1 LEIATLRAFF
11 FANWLFSFVDIGMIM
26 TTKLAT
32 LSTNNLMTTTSLINQ
47 VGNTPLIPLRHNG
60 AELSHSVEIYV
71 KAEWHN
77 PGGSVKDRPAAAII
91 RYANAN
97 GLFASNRK
105 LLDSTSGNM
114 GISYAT
120 LAASLGIGVHLAIPA
135 NASEDRLS
143 ILRALGAELTL
154 TDPLEGSDG
163 ARLVAA
169 EIAAQYPS
177 QYYYADQYQNR
188 ENWHSHYLTTGP
200 EILQQSEGRVTH
212 FVAGLGTSGTL
223 MGTGRYLKENLPE
236 INLIAV
242 QPDGPLHGLEGL
254 KHMDSS
260 PIPEIYDSELPSL
273 QLNVSTEEAYARA
286 RQLAREEGLLVGV
299 SSGAAVSAA
308 LDIAKD
314 LEQGVI
320 VVLLPDSASKYFDL
334 DFWRA

>member
-1 LEIATLRAFF
+1 
-11 FANWLFSFVDIGMIM
+11 
-26 TTKLAT
+26 
-32 LSTNNLMTTTSLINQ
+32 
-47 VGNTPLIPLRHNG
+47 
-60 AELSHSVEIYV
+60 VEIYV